1 MDRPGGTAS
10 DEDVSDVAAAAA
22 GDVRAFER
30 VYRRHVSRI
39 HSTAVRMLGE
49 EEADDATQDVFIRAW
64 QRLGQFRGDSAFY
77 TWLYRIGINT
87 AKNYLV
93 TMGRR
98 APTSTEADAEEAETF
113 DDGEHLRDINTP
125 ESMLATKQIA
135 QTVNVAMEA
144 LPEELRTAI
153 TLREIEGLSY
163 DEIADAMGCPIGTV
177 RSRIFRAREAIA
189 EKLRPLLGTALD
201 KRW

>member
-64 QRLGQFRGDSAFY
+64 QRLGQFRGDSAFG
-77 TWLYRIGINT
+77 TWLFRLGVNVM
-87 AKNYLV
+87 LS
-93 TMGRR
+93 RR
-98 APTSTEADAEEAETF
+98 EVVAIRSRRHVDDAELVET
-113 DDGEHLRDINTP
+113 LASRDSPPDLGVDFETAMQRLP
-125 ESMLATKQIA
+125 PGMRQIF
-135 QTVNVAMEA
+135 V
-144 LPEELRTAI
+144 LHD
-153 TLREIEGLSY
+153 IEGY
-163 DEIADAMGCPIGTV
+163 KHDEIAAMLGIAQGTSKSQLHRV
-177 RSRIFRAREAIA
+177 RMI
-189 EKLRPLLGTALD
+189 LRKYLSA
-201 KRW
+201 